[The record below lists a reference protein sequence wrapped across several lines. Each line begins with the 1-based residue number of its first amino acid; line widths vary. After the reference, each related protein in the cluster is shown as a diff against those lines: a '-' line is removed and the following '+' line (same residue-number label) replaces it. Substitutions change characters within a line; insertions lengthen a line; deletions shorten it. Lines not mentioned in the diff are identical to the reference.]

1 MIRTLLEKILFTLCI
16 LAILTGLSFQLVEA
30 QIFTSQWTS
39 PEQLSSE
46 SAQASRGYMISDQ
59 FGYTHVFWSES
70 VLSSQI
76 SSIQYSRF
84 DGNTWLPPLDIYISP
99 PNAAINFIDPFV
111 DRDSTLHLI
120 WALSNT
126 SPILYSNAP
135 AHDAYSARKWS
146 KPIII
151 DAPAFSAKLLLDSEG
166 TMHVFYSESYGNAPG
181 VYYIKSLDHGN
192 TWTSALHLDPDIPG
206 GYTPFNV
213 SFDIDSSDGLHIL
226 WYYIDPTTTNFEW
239 IRYSRSM
246 DGGNTWELP
255 FTIDKADEA
264 PGELRAAHPELLVN
278 DQTVHV
284 IWAGDKELHREHRY
298 SIDAGKTWTEPNL
311 IWGNLVGQALGG
323 GLAVDSSGR
332 LHYTAQVRYPMGI
345 YHAYWEN
352 GVWSIPNLI
361 YFIQAS
367 FEDTIIDRIH
377 AHNVRMAIR
386 GGNQPVVTFTTAPA
400 DPQFILFEIQ
410 TQLNDT
416 PEIKSDPTPVP
427 TVLPTIV
434 LTELPESENLEQTPN
449 SKVDLGSLSEP
460 PNPYRPSIGVI
471 WGAISSSI
479 LLVALLVYRF
489 FKK

>member
-1 MIRTLLEKILFTLCI
+1 MIRTLLEKKLFTLCI

-46 SAQASRGYMISDQ
+46 SAQASRGYMVGDQ
-59 FGYTHVFWSES
+59 FGYIHVFWSES

-111 DRDSTLHLI
+111 DRGGTLHLI

-126 SPILYSNAP
+126 GPILYSNAP

-151 DAPAFSAKLLLDSEG
+151 DAPAFSAKLIVDSERI
-166 TMHVFYSESYGNAPG
+166 MHVFYSESYGNMPG
-181 VYYIKSLDHGN
+181 VYYIKSLDQGN
-192 TWTSALHLDPDIPG
+192 TWTSALHLDPDIPD

-213 SFDIDSSDGLHIL
+213 SFDIDSSGGLHIL
-226 WYYIDPTTTNFEW
+226 WYYVDPTITNIEW

-345 YHAYWEN
+345 YHAYWDQDN
-352 GVWSIPNLI
+352 WSIPTLA
-361 YFIQAS
+361 YFIQRAYDES
-367 FEDTIIDRIH
+367 FGERIH
-377 AHNVRMAIR
+377 AHNVRLAIR
-386 GGNQPVVTFTTAPA
+386 SGNQLVLTFTSSPG
-400 DPQFILFEIQ
+400 DPQLVLYEIHRTLDDVPELASIPIPTPTISPTATNTGTPVEIEP
-410 TQLNDT
+410 TQLPT
-416 PEIKSDPTPVP
+416 FAGDPSSQP
-427 TVLPTIV
+427 II
-434 LTELPESENLEQTPN
+434 EY
-449 SKVDLGSLSEP
+449 
-460 PNPYRPSIGVI
+460 NPAVGVI
-471 WGAISSSI
+471 WGLLTSLTI
-479 LLVALLVYRF
+479 LIGVIAYQFLKNR
-489 FKK
+489 